1 MAQVPRDLRSERFR
15 KMTWTPGWSK
25 TWSTSR
31 RIVNLNESPGKSPQL
46 GVNWRIFF
54 RRSPAW
60 RAVSLPPTADLIW
73 VFNVQSHK
81 ICPSLFSNS
90 NLQKDRIELSVS
102 RMVFWWY
109 FPPCFPGSRLVYL
122 PPRRYVVLQASIA
135 RKEKGQNNVCRIP
148 QSATRALFEYESN
161 LATSKT

>member
-1 MAQVPRDLRSERFR
+1 VN
-15 KMTWTPGWSK
+15 
-25 TWSTSR
+25 SR
-31 RIVNLNESPGKSPQL
+31 VIQNLIHIQKNCQPEWITGKSPQL